1 MWDVKWEMLKS
12 CLNLA
17 QDVGKLEITLGK
29 LMNKLADVIILP
41 NNRSEIS
48 DLFSFESKILQNWVC
63 KSR

>member
-1 MWDVKWEMLKS
+1 MLKS

-48 DLFSFESKILQNWVC
+48 DLFSFESKILQN
-63 KSR
+63 